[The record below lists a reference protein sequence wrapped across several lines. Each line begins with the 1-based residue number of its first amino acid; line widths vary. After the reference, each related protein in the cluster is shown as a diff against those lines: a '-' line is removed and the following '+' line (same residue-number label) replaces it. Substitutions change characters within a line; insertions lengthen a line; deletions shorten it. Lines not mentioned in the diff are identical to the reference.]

1 MENYFEKVKDLFTSE
16 QNTVLAN
23 YVKKYEPVSVI
34 ITTTL
39 NNIIEGHVV
48 DLHFV
53 PEVVLCVTNILKNAD
68 LMKEYK
74 NPQDMLLLIKFN
86 VHYLIYTN
94 IIPMPNID
102 VYLLE
107 SVVDSCLDLLSA
119 NIGCVE
125 KKAGTLET
133 LETETC
139 SVFSCT
145 LCDSWFTP
153 SSSSLFLE

>member
-1 MENYFEKVKDLFTSE
+1 MEKYLEKVKYLFTSE
-16 QNTVLAN
+16 QNTVLTN

-39 NNIIEGHVV
+39 NNIIGGHVV

-86 VHYLIYTN
+86 VHYLIDTN

-119 NIGCVE
+119 NIGWVE
-125 KKAGTLET
+125 KKVEA

-145 LCDSWFTP
+145 LCDSWFTSS